1 MNDAL
6 AEGPVPRRALSRSD
20 YDRFLPMVRRIAMRV
35 ARRVPSY
42 ITVGDLM
49 GAGWVGLVE
58 VFSRADPGMPP
69 DELEAYMSH
78 RVRGAMLDH
87 LRSFDPTARQ
97 LRNASRRVARA
108 IAVQRQALGRPPE
121 EEEIAGAL
129 GLTLEG
135 YRSLRGSVAAAGLA
149 RLELVDFDENDAA
162 DEKSLAP
169 DEEAGK
175 RMLGELIASA
185 IEELPERQQQ
195 ILALY
200 YQEDCTLKEIGAIFG
215 VSESRISQIHTE
227 AMHRLRAAIGQE

>member
-1 MNDAL
+1 VNEAL
-6 AEGPVPRRALSRSD
+6 ASSTPPRRALSRAD
-20 YDRFLPMVRRIAMRV
+20 YERFLPMVRRIAMRV

-108 IAVQRQALGRPPE
+108 IAAQRQALGRPPE

-135 YRSLRGSVAAAGLA
+135 YRSLLGSVAAAGMA
-149 RLELVDFDENDAA
+149 RLELVDFDDTNAA
-162 DEKSLAP
+162 DDTHDDPE
-169 DEEAGK
+169 EEADK
-175 RMLGELIASA
+175 HMLGELIAGA
-185 IEELPERQQQ
+185 IDELPERQQQ

-200 YQEDCTLKEIGAIFG
+200 YQEDCTLKEIGAIFN
-215 VSESRISQIHTE
+215 VTESRISQIHTE
-227 AMHRLRAAIGQE
+227 AMHRLRAAIGRE